1 MGFENIVLTREAG
14 VATIRFNRPETRNSM
29 TPAMGEEVVHAV
41 DEITADDSVRV
52 VVLTGTGKSFSS
64 GGDLGMIAR
73 DTGVAKDSS
82 APSMAGSPRDFY
94 KRFLA
99 IHALPMPTIAAINGH
114 AIGAGL
120 CIALACD
127 MRVAV
132 AEAKMGMTFTKLGI
146 HPGMGGT
153 YFLPRLVGT
162 ARACELVFS
171 GRIFDAAEAERWGLL
186 NRVVKREE
194 FEAQVRELAADIA
207 AAAPIAVRM
216 AKKSVYRGVEH
227 DLEAMLD
234 YESLNQGLSF
244 TTADAQ
250 EGVRAILEKRAPKFT
265 GR

>member
-1 MGFENIVLTREAG
+1 
-14 VATIRFNRPETRNSM
+14 
-29 TPAMGEEVVHAV
+29 
-41 DEITADDSVRV
+41 
-52 VVLTGTGKSFSS
+52 
-64 GGDLGMIAR
+64 
-73 DTGVAKDSS
+73 
-82 APSMAGSPRDFY
+82 MAGSPRDFY

-99 IHALPMPTIAAINGH
+99 VRALPVPTIAAMNGH

-127 MRVAV
+127 MRIAV
-132 AEAKMGMTFTKLGI
+132 ADAKMGMTFTRLGI

-171 GRIFDAAEAERWGLL
+171 GRIFDATEAERWGLL
-186 NRVVKREE
+186 NRVVRREE
-194 FEAQVRELAADIA
+194 FDAQVNALAAEIA
-207 AAAPIAVRM
+207 SAAPIAVRM
-216 AKKSVYRGVEH
+216 AKKSVYRGAEH

-250 EGVRAILEKRAPKFT
+250 EGVRAMLEKRAPKFT
-265 GR
+265 GS